1 VSYEPVH
8 GSSSSILRMTGVGVT
23 PYSARGLTQTLQPI
37 DASKSMKRAI
47 DGAMVD
53 ISAPQFRKFAST
65 ISGSDQ
71 RTPALDGIWPGRE
84 VEVECISELSYVTA
98 ESTAQRLPVDG
109 SERVEGI
116 YTFYRPVLTMMVMD
130 YSTSTDEYGATVNWT
145 LALEEV

>member
-1 VSYEPVH
+1 VSYEPLH
-8 GSSSSILRMTGVGVT
+8 GSSSTILRMSGVGVT

-37 DASKSMKRAI
+37 DAAKSTKRTI
-47 DGAMVD
+47 DGTLVD

-65 ISGSDQ
+65 ISGGDQ

-84 VEVECISELSYVTA
+84 VEVECIAELSYITA
-98 ESTAQRLPVDG
+98 EGSAQRLAVSG

-116 YTFYRPVLTMMVMD
+116 YTFYRPVLTMLVMD
-130 YSTSTDEYGATVNWT
+130 YSASTNEYSADVNWT